1 MAKRGND
8 YMYLFSCVGVV
19 RIYSQLD
26 NLKPPANKLIVV
38 ALVAIFYKPMFITT
52 FPPIVTG
59 NPQNEK

>member
-19 RIYSQLD
+19 RIYSQLETTSE
-26 NLKPPANKLIVV
+26 KLIVV

-59 NPQNEK
+59 KSAK